1 MMTDRPLLTEVC
13 ATTAPGAHE
22 PDGSAL
28 AMPRVHKFGGTSV
41 DGAERLQALAAIIR
55 DQADCSVV
63 VVSAMAG
70 VSDELS
76 RLVDA
81 ATAGQDTRPA
91 SDPSA
96 TLAAM
101 KQRHLDVLQGIVKED
116 ATRAPVAARI
126 EEIFD
131 AATQLV
137 GEGPG
142 GEAGRFGDQLMAVGE
157 DLAVELTVAA
167 LRAEGIPAAV
177 LNARDIVWT
186 NSEFGAAVP
195 DFESVRRLAPSN
207 ILPLVEDGIVPVIQ
221 GFIGSEAGGATTTL
235 GRGGSDFTATLLA
248 AALGS
253 PEVVIWTDVD
263 GILSGDPNLVGDSRV
278 VPNVGSEEVVEL
290 SYFGARVIHPA
301 AAKHAIVS
309 GLPLRIKNSFAPE
322 RPGTLVHPDRGV
334 AAAFAAVAHKT
345 DVALIRVRAFPTAL
359 AYGFLARVFGVLGRH
374 RVPVDLVSTSHSSTA
389 FTVERDED
397 LSAVRRALS
406 VFSEVDVL
414 RDVATVTVVGR
425 GLLREPGMDAL
436 VFWAVEKTPVYLIS
450 QASDVSISFVV
461 DEAEAPELVRRL
473 HLSLIELRGEAEE
486 HEVLEVEA
494 REDEAREA
502 EATDE
507 ETEEGA
513 GEMEAAAEETE
524 EGAEEKGSRRRK
536 GEER

>member
-1 MMTDRPLLTEVC
+1 MTERPLLTEVC
-13 ATTAPGAHE
+13 ATTAPGDHE
-22 PDGSAL
+22 PDANAV

-55 DQADCSVV
+55 DQGGPSVV

-70 VSDELS
+70 VSNALN
-76 RLVDA
+76 RLADA
-81 ATAGQDTRPA
+81 ATTGDAARTGDAATTGDDSLKVP
-91 SDPSA
+91 DSA
-96 TLAAM
+96 TTLAAM
-101 KQRHLDVLQGIVKED
+101 KQRHLDALDVIVKED
-116 ATRAPVAARI
+116 AARASVVARI
-126 EEIFD
+126 DEIFD
-131 AATQLV
+131 GATQLL

-142 GEAGRFGDQLMAVGE
+142 GEANRFTDQLMAVGE
-157 DLAVELTVAA
+157 DLAVELAVAA
-167 LRAEGIPAAV
+167 LQAEGVPAAV
-177 LNARDIVWT
+177 LNAREVVWT

-195 DFESVRRLAPSN
+195 DFESIRKLAPNN
-207 ILPLVEDGIVPVIQ
+207 ILPLVEGGCVPVIQ

-263 GILSGDPNLVGDSRV
+263 GILSGDPSLVGDSRV
-278 VPNVGSEEVVEL
+278 VPDVGSEEAVEL

-301 AAKHAIVS
+301 AAKHAIAS
-309 GLPLRIKNSFAPE
+309 NLPLRIKNSFAPA
-322 RPGTLVHPDRGV
+322 RPGTLVHTDRG
-334 AAAFAAVAHKT
+334 AAPAFAGIAHKT

-374 RVPVDLVSTSHSSTA
+374 GVPVDLVATSHSSTA
-389 FTVERDED
+389 FTVDRDHD

-414 RDVATVTVVGR
+414 KDVATVTVVGR
-425 GLLREPGMDAL
+425 GMLREPGMDAL

-473 HLSLIELRGEAEE
+473 HLSLIELKQ
-486 HEVLEVEA
+486 EA
-494 REDEAREA
+494 REDEAREEKAREEA
-502 EATDE
+502 ERARE
-507 ETEEGA
+507 REASKGKA
-513 GEMEAAAEETE
+513 GD
-524 EGAEEKGSRRRK
+524 RR
-536 GEER
+536 

>member
-1 MMTDRPLLTEVC
+1 MTDRPLLTEVC

-22 PDGSAL
+22 PDGCAV
-28 AMPRVHKFGGTSV
+28 AIPRLHKFGGTSV
-41 DGAERLQALAAIIR
+41 DGAERLQALAGIIR

-70 VSDELS
+70 VSNELAL
-76 RLVDA
+76 LVDA
-81 ATAGQDTRPA
+81 ATAGQDSRAA

-101 KQRHLDVLQGIVKED
+101 KQRHLDVLQGIVRED
-116 ATRAPVAARI
+116 GARAPVAERI

-157 DLAVELTVAA
+157 DLAVELAVAA
-167 LRAEGIPAAV
+167 LQAEGIPAAV

-235 GRGGSDFTATLLA
+235 GRGGSDFTATLLG

-253 PEVVIWTDVD
+253 PEVVLWTDVD
-263 GILSGDPNLVGDSRV
+263 GIHSADPGLVGESRV
-278 VPNVGSEEVVEL
+278 VSDVGSEEAVEL
-290 SYFGARVIHPA
+290 SYFGARVVHPA
-301 AAKHAIVS
+301 AAKHAIAS
-309 GLPLRIKNSFAPE
+309 DLPLRVKNSFAPE
-322 RPGTLVHPDRGV
+322 RPGTLIHSDRGA

-374 RVPVDLVSTSHSSTA
+374 GVPVDLVATSHSSIA
-389 FTVERDED
+389 FTVDFDED

-406 VFSEVDVL
+406 VVSEVGVL
-414 RDVATVTVVGR
+414 KDVATVTVVGR
-425 GLLREPGMDAL
+425 GMLREPGMDAL
-436 VFWAVEKTPVYLIS
+436 VFWAVEKTLVYLIS

-461 DEAEAPELVRRL
+461 DEDEAPELVRRL
-473 HLSLIELRGEAEE
+473 HLSLIELKEGAREEEAARGE
-486 HEVLEVEA
+486 
-494 REDEAREA
+494 
-502 EATDE
+502 
-507 ETEEGA
+507 
-513 GEMEAAAEETE
+513 GE
-524 EGAEEKGSRRRK
+524 SR
-536 GEER
+536 

>member
-13 ATTAPGAHE
+13 ATTAPGDHE
-22 PDGSAL
+22 PSGSAV

-41 DGAERLQALAAIIR
+41 DGVERLQALAAIIG
-55 DQADCSVV
+55 DQKDCPVV

-70 VSDELS
+70 VSNELS
-76 RLVDA
+76 RLVNE
-81 ATAGQDTRPA
+81 ATSGREA
-91 SDPSA
+91 SGVADPSA
-96 TLAAM
+96 TLATM
-101 KQRHLDVLQGIVKED
+101 KQRHLDVLRGLVKEE
-116 ATRAPVAARI
+116 AARTPVAARI

-131 AATQLV
+131 GATRLL
-137 GEGPG
+137 GEGHS
-142 GEAGRFGDQLMAVGE
+142 GETERFGDRLMAVGE

-167 LRAEGIPAAV
+167 LKAEGISAV
-177 LNARDIVWT
+177 GLDARDLVWT

-195 DFESVRRLAPSN
+195 DLESIRKLVPSN
-207 ILPLVEDGIVPVIQ
+207 ILPLVEDGCVPVIQ
-221 GFIGSEAGGATTTL
+221 GFIGSEPGGATTTL
-235 GRGGSDFTATLLA
+235 GWGGSDFTATLLG

-253 PEVVIWTDVD
+253 SEVVIWTDVD
-263 GILSGDPNLVGDSRV
+263 GILSGDPSMVGESRV
-278 VPNVGSEEVVEL
+278 VSDVGSEEAVEL
-290 SYFGARVIHPA
+290 SYVGARVIHPG

-309 GLPLRIKNSFAPE
+309 DLPLRIKNSFAPE
-322 RPGTLVHPDRGV
+322 RPGTLIHSDRGA

-374 RVPVDLVSTSHSSTA
+374 GVPVDLVATSHSSTA

-397 LSAVRRALS
+397 LSAVHRALS

-414 RDVATVTVVGR
+414 KNVATVTVVGR

-473 HLSLIELRGEAEE
+473 HLSLIELKE
-486 HEVLEVEA
+486 EA
-494 REDEAREA
+494 RGSDPS
-502 EATDE
+502 
-507 ETEEGA
+507 EG
-513 GEMEAAAEETE
+513 ME
-524 EGAEEKGSRRRK
+524 GDG
-536 GEER
+536 

>member
-1 MMTDRPLLTEVC
+1 MTDRPLLTEVC
-13 ATTAPGAHE
+13 ATTTPGDRKR
-22 PDGSAL
+22 DGSAV

-41 DGAERLQALAAIIR
+41 DGPERLQALAAIIR
-55 DQADCSVV
+55 DQQDPSVV

-70 VSDELS
+70 ISNELS
-76 RLVDA
+76 RLADV
-81 ATAGQDTRPA
+81 ATTGDDEPGVPDPA
-91 SDPSA
+91 T

-101 KQRHLDVLQGIVKED
+101 KQRHLDALDVIVKED
-116 ATRAPVAARI
+116 AARTSVAARI
-126 EEIFD
+126 DEIFEG
-131 AATQLV
+131 ATQLLS
-137 GEGPG
+137 EGPG
-142 GEAGRFGDQLMAVGE
+142 EEAKRFTDQLMAVGE
-157 DLAVELTVAA
+157 DLAVELAVAA
-167 LRAEGIPAAV
+167 LQAEGIPAAV
-177 LNARDIVWT
+177 LNAREVVWT

-195 DFESVRRLAPSN
+195 DFESIRKLAPGN
-207 ILPLVEDGIVPVIQ
+207 ILPLVEDGCVPVLQ

-278 VPNVGSEEVVEL
+278 VPDVGSEEAVEL

-301 AAKHAIVS
+301 AAKHAIAS
-309 GLPLRIKNSFAPE
+309 DLPLRIKNSFAPE
-322 RPGTLVHPDRGV
+322 RPGTLIHSDRGA

-374 RVPVDLVSTSHSSTA
+374 AVPVDLVSTSHSSTA
-389 FTVERDED
+389 FTVDRDED

-414 RDVATVTVVGR
+414 KDVATVTVVGR
-425 GLLREPGMDAL
+425 GMLREPGMDAL

-461 DEAEAPELVRRL
+461 DEAEAPDLVRRL
-473 HLSLIELRGEAEE
+473 HLSLIELKEAAREEEARGEQARGEE
-486 HEVLEVEA
+486 ERGEEAGGEEA
-494 REDEAREA
+494 REKELSKGN
-502 EATDE
+502 
-507 ETEEGA
+507 EGD
-513 GEMEAAAEETE
+513 
-524 EGAEEKGSRRRK
+524 RR
-536 GEER
+536 